1 MQDLR
6 CQFFARVFF
15 GSKPATKLLNPMILF
30 ATFYMS
36 TPCCWAHWECAG
48 LSVFRFGDHWAV
60 LIWPYIL
67 QTLPKIP
74 DAPLFSNNPDRRSEV
89 FQTINHD
96 FKSLCNSFQ
105 QISLK
110 DHPYCIHNMA
120 SEAHLEMSKKT
131 RILLMWLW
139 PARMVRGWRHTGWS
153 WHQQVL
159 SFRGC
164 SEGTNTLIHWFIWE
178 GWYFMISSRTV
189 WRPFEAVCLQVSM
202 CVCHNSF

>member
-96 FKSLCNSFQ
+96 FKARCNSFQ

-110 DHPYCIHNMA
+110 DHPYFIHNMA

-159 SFRGC
+159 CFRGC
-164 SEGTNTLIHWFIWE
+164 SEKISCTIAGNLKTHRITHSGENLLVATSVTTPLQLLVPSRGT
-178 GWYFMISSRTV
+178 
-189 WRPFEAVCLQVSM
+189 C
-202 CVCHNSF
+202 